1 MDFEVCIDSVEG
13 AVTASK
19 IGAKRVELCAA
30 LSEGGLTPSL
40 AMIEASVNI
49 SSAEVFVMIRPSAGG
64 FNYTENELE
73 LMERDIRAASSVG
86 AHGVVFGVLNALNE
100 VDIKANL
107 FLMETALELNLG
119 TTFHR
124 AIDLSPDPVA
134 SIEGL
139 IHLGFDRILTSG
151 GAANAETGL
160 KTIEKMVAT
169 AKGQIEIMAGAGI
182 HAGNVLT
189 ITQSGVGA
197 VHFTAK
203 KQVNEGLLLD
213 MGPKY
218 AVDDEKIS
226 AIAEMISKV

>member
-13 AVTASK
+13 AIAASNA
-19 IGAKRVELCAA
+19 GAKRVELCAA

-40 AMIEASVNI
+40 AMIEACVTN

-86 AHGVVFGVLNALNE
+86 AHGVVFGVLNGLNE

-107 FLMETALELNLG
+107 FLMETALELDLG

-124 AIDLSPDPVA
+124 AIDLCPDPIVA
-134 SIEGL
+134 IDSL
-139 IHLGFDRILTSG
+139 IHLGFDRVLTSG
-151 GAANAETGL
+151 GAANTETGL
-160 KTIEKMVAT
+160 KTIEKMVA
-169 AKGQIEIMAGAGI
+169 AANGQIEIMAGSGI
-182 HAGNVLT
+182 HAGNVLS
-189 ITQSGVGA
+189 IVQSGIDA

-203 KQVNEGLLLD
+203 KQMDEALSLD

-218 AVDDEKIS
+218 IVDTNKIS
-226 AIAEMISKV
+226 TIAEIIS